1 LGKKIGAGAYGEQ
14 IGSGLSGLGE
24 DTVRHFLRENA
35 LVIIVIA
42 VMVGGYLFLRTP
54 GDELASTAEFEAQ
67 VTGGMPTLV
76 EFYSNT

>member
-1 LGKKIGAGAYGEQ
+1 MKQ
-14 IGSGLSGLGE
+14 
-24 DTVRHFLRENA
+24 FWRENW
-35 LVIIVIA
+35 LVILLIV

-67 VTGGMPTLV
+67 VTAGTPTVV